1 MQKGRVRFRM
11 KRTRVASAGLE
22 MCPIEQDFDGIVT
35 QNQKQI
41 YRTLLFLVRDAD
53 AAENLTQECFLL

>member
-1 MQKGRVRFRM
+1 M

-22 MCPIEQDFDGIVT
+22 MCPIEQDFDGIAT